1 MNAKV
6 YNLLFLCTGNSAR
19 SIMAEAILNSLG
31 QGKFRPF
38 SAGSHP
44 TGQVNPHALEL
55 LERRNH
61 VVSRLRS
68 KDWLEFAGEGAPDMD
83 LIITV
88 CDQAAGEACPVWP
101 GRPVT
106 AHWGLPDPAAA
117 SGSDAEVKRAFD
129 SVYRELSNRIEMLV
143 GLPVQQ
149 LDRPALQRRVR
160 QLGQRQPQSD

>member
-19 SIMAEAILNSLG
+19 SIMAEAILNGLG
-31 QGKFRPF
+31 QGKFRAF

-61 VVSRLRS
+61 DVSRLRS

-143 GLPVQQ
+143 GLPVRQ